1 MKPAPFEYAAPLDVG
16 GALALLAA
24 ENAVVLAGGQSLI
37 PLMNLRRV
45 RPAIV
50 VDLNAIADLAFVEA
64 SPGELRIGA
73 MTRQS
78 ELERSTI
85 VAEGWPLLSAA
96 VARVG
101 HAATRSRGTVGG
113 SVAFGDPRAQ
123 LPVALAALDARL
135 ELRSPGASRLV
146 AIGEPLAPGEL
157 LTAISVP
164 RCRRV
169 PRWHT
174 SSTRARAAT
183 GHWPEPRS
191 SSRPACTP
199 RSRCWAPGPAP
210 VRATGAER
218 ALVAGASVRRTAE
231 LAAREVADDHR
242 RALLQALVERAL
254 ERVVR

>member
-1 MKPAPFEYAAPLDVG
+1 MKPAPFEYAAPLDIG
-16 GALALLAA
+16 GALALLASD
-24 ENAVVLAGGQSLI
+24 NAVVLAGGQSLI

-78 ELERSTI
+78 ELEHSTI

-146 AIGEPLAPGEL
+146 SIGEPLAPGEL

-164 RCRRV
+164 RWAGAQMAYVEYARTRGDWALAGAAV
-169 PRWHT
+169 VVAPRTH
-174 SSTRARAAT
+174 AAIALLGAGT
-183 GHWPEPRS
+183 
-191 SSRPACTP
+191 
-199 RSRCWAPGPAP
+199 AP

-218 ALVAGASVRRTAE
+218 ALVAGASRRRTAE
-231 LAAREVADDHR
+231 LAAREVADDYR
-242 RALLQALVERAL
+242 RALVQALVERAL